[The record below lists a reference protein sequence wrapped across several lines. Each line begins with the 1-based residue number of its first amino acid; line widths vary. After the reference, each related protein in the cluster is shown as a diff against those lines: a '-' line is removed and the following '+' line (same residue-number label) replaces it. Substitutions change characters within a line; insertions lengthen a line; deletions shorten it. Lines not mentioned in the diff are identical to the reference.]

1 MTSSSMT
8 PNIAE
13 QYDYLRA
20 VGRMPDGEIDIA
32 RTALMLAALDR
43 PGISFQKYEHHLE
56 ILGLDLANEGYKAE
70 TAEDRAL
77 ALTDVMNARHGYE
90 GNEKNYDDLQNANLM
105 SVIDRRLG
113 IPVSLGIL
121 YIHAARARGW
131 QAEGVNFPGHF
142 LVRVF
147 GTSDQAI
154 VDPFHSGRLLDARH
168 LRDLIRTIGGDKA
181 ELKPEFY
188 AAISDRGILVRML
201 NNIKVRSL
209 QANDFSLAADVLERM
224 SLIDPEKIEHTYE
237 HGILLA
243 YLGEH
248 DKSRQKLLTCLDKLQ
263 DGQENSSL
271 KKHILETL
279 KDLSKATNK
288 NVLSLISNDRDEE

>member
-1 MTSSSMT
+1 MISNSLT
-8 PNIAE
+8 PSIAE
-13 QYDYLRA
+13 QYDYLKA
-20 VGRMPDGEIDIA
+20 VGRQTDEEIDIA
-32 RTALMLAALDR
+32 RTALVLAALDR

-56 ILGLDLANEGYKAE
+56 ILGLDLANEGYEAE
-70 TAEDRAL
+70 TAQERAL
-77 ALTDVMNARHGYE
+77 ALKDVLHDRHGYA

-147 GTSDQAI
+147 GEQDQAI
-154 VDPFHSGRLLDARH
+154 VDPFHGGRVLDAHH

-181 ELKPEFY
+181 ELKPEYY
-188 AAISDRGILVRML
+188 APIPDRGILVRML
-201 NNIKVRSL
+201 NNIKVRCL
-209 QANDFSLAADVLERM
+209 QASDFSLAADILERM
-224 SLIDPEKIEHTYE
+224 SLIDPDKIEHTYE
-237 HGILLA
+237 HGILLSH
-243 YLGEH
+243 LGEH
-248 DKSRQKLLTCLDKLQ
+248 DKSRQKLLTCLDRMEE
-263 DGQENSSL
+263 GQVNPRL

-279 KDLSKATNK
+279 KDLSKATNR
-288 NVLSLISNDRDEE
+288 NVLSLISNDTDEE

>member
-1 MTSSSMT
+1 MT
-8 PNIAE
+8 PSIAD
-13 QYDYLRA
+13 QYEYLKS
-20 VGRMPDGEIDIA
+20 VGRQSDDEIDIA
-32 RTALMLAALDR
+32 RVALILASLDR

-70 TAEDRAL
+70 TAEERAL
-77 ALTDVMNARHGYE
+77 ALADVMHERHGYN
-90 GNEKNYDDLQNANLM
+90 GNEKHYDDLQNANLM
-105 SVIDRRLG
+105 SVVDRRLG
-113 IPVSLGIL
+113 IPVTLGVL

-147 GTSDQAI
+147 GEQDQAI

-181 ELKPEFY
+181 ELKPEYY

-209 QANDFSLAADVLERM
+209 QVSDFSLASDILERM

-243 YLGEH
+243 HLGEV
-248 DKSRQKLLTCLDKLQ
+248 DKSRQKLLDCLDRMDEEQ
-263 DGQENSSL
+263 VNSRL

-279 KDLSKATNK
+279 KDLSKAATR
-288 NVLSLISNDRDEE
+288 NVLSLISNDRDED